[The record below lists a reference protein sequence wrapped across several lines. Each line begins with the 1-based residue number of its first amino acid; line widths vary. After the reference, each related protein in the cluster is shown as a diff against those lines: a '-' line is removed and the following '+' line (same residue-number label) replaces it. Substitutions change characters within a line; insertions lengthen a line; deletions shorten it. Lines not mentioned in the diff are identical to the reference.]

1 MNKLLLGSAM
11 ALVCGA
17 PAVAQ
22 DLFRTDMDPVA
33 ITASD
38 FIGKRVYAAEAALD
52 ANEYAGVQ
60 DGWND
65 IGEINDVVI
74 TRDGKVD
81 SVLLDIGG
89 FLGMGE
95 RQVAVSMESIRFV
108 ADSATAADANDFFL
122 VVNADRALLE
132 GAPEYIRTGA
142 MPADATRNADTA
154 VAPDATATDPLAPD
168 ALATDATIADETTT
182 AATDPAVTQPAADG
196 AKVDGAMMM
205 DGYAAIE
212 TEGITS
218 EQLMGTRVYGPNQ
231 EDLGEISNLVLDENG
246 APSQVIV
253 DVGGFLGMGEKPV
266 AIDVT
271 ALQMM
276 QATDNGKI
284 RAYVQMTQEQL
295 ESMPATKL

>member
-1 MNKLLLGSAM
+1 MNKLLLGSAI
-11 ALVCGA
+11 ALVFGA

-38 FIGKRVYAAEAALD
+38 FIGKRVYAAEAAFD

-122 VVNADRALLE
+122 VVNADRTLLE
-132 GAPEYIRTGA
+132 GAPEFMRTGA
-142 MPADATRNADTA
+142 MPADATQNADTA
-154 VAPDATATDPLAPD
+154 VAPDATA
-168 ALATDATIADETTT
+168 ADGTTAT

-196 AKVDGAMMM
+196 AGVDGAVMM
-205 DGYAAIE
+205 DGFAAIE
-212 TEGITS
+212 PDGITS

-231 EDLGEISNLVLDENG
+231 EDLGEISNLVLDANG

-295 ESMPATKL
+295 ESMPAAKL